1 MVVEYIFQFL
11 CVKVKK
17 SSGAKKLVFSMP
29 EANKA
34 YYIAQYVTSERGHRF
49 LNAFVCYV
57 PSIGDT
63 EMHKI
68 LW

>member
-1 MVVEYIFQFL
+1 MCQS
-11 CVKVKK
+11 KKK

-57 PSIGDT
+57 PTIGDT